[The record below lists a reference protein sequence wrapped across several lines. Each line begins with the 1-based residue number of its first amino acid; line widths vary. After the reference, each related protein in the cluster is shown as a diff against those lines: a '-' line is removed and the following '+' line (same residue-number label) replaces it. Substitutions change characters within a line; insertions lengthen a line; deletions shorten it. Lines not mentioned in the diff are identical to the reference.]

1 MGLSCCRYWLADTLT
16 GDVLVRAADSGHAT
30 SQGQG
35 SWPSAASS
43 VESEPVKTADCG
55 TPLPHLLL
63 CLARTGHPTS
73 PFADFNL
80 DFPFTLYLFILNL
93 ISYRS

>member
-1 MGLSCCRYWLADTLT
+1 MGLSCCRYWLAGTLT
-16 GDVLVRAADSGHAT
+16 DDVLVRAADSGHAT
-30 SQGQG
+30 SQGRG
-35 SWPSAASS
+35 SSPSAAPS

-55 TPLPHLLL
+55 TPPPHLLL
-63 CLARTGHPTS
+63 CPAHTGHPTS

-93 ISYRS
+93 ISNRG